1 MKHVLIVSL
10 HRGRV
15 MHFARHL
22 DHEAHA
28 VSYVTD
34 PVGAETLLAHGNK
47 IAGLIVVEDTASSE
61 SVLQAAGAIFRR
73 HGPADIV
80 FAPSEYDLLIAA
92 RVRDRFGIP
101 GMTEFQTL
109 LVRDKV
115 HMKERLERAGIPT
128 PRFSDCFSRDQVMR
142 FAGEVGYPVVLKPRR
157 GAGSKGIGIIRSEAA
172 LARAW
177 ETIDPQSY
185 ECEEFVSGP
194 VLHVDGLVHR
204 GRLLFSM
211 VSRYVNTCLEA
222 AQGLPLGSVVVDDR
236 DARDRLSDFAGESI
250 RALDLNNG
258 AFHLE
263 VILRGGADP
272 VFLEVGARIGGGE
285 IKPMVENVYGVDLLR
300 EWLNCE
306 LDMVEEIPVSF
317 SPVGGWLVVPPPCSP
332 PYEIVRAGSL
342 LGRIPCLRWEAL
354 PHVGETHD
362 RRYLQ
367 HDRWPGGRFQYAGST
382 SQEVELA
389 IRETMDRYD
398 LVVRPVR
405 EEMQCA

>member
-15 MHFARHL
+15 MRFDRHL
-22 DHEAHA
+22 DHQSHA

-34 PVGAETLLAHGNK
+34 PAGAETLLAHGDN
-47 IAGLIVVEDTASSE
+47 IAGLVVVGDDASAE
-61 SVLQAAGAIFRR
+61 SVLQAAGTIFRR
-73 HGPADIV
+73 HGLADVV
-80 FAPSEYDLLIAA
+80 FAPSEYDLLTAA
-92 RVRDRFGIP
+92 RIRDRFGIP
-101 GMTEFQTL
+101 GMTESQTMM
-109 LVRDKV
+109 VRDKV
-115 HMKERLERAGIPT
+115 HMKERLQGAGIST
-128 PRFSDCFSRDQVMR
+128 PRFSDCFSRNRVMR
-142 FAGEVGYPVVLKPRR
+142 FIQEVDYPVVLKPRR
-157 GAGSKGIGIIRSEAA
+157 GAGSKGIGIIGNEAA

-185 ECEEFVSGP
+185 ECEEFVPGP
-194 VLHVDGLVHR
+194 ILHIDGLVHR

-222 AQGLPLGSVVVDDR
+222 AQGLPLGSVVIDDK
-236 DARDRLSDFAGESI
+236 DARESLTDFAGKSI
-250 RALDLNNG
+250 RALELDNG

-263 VILRGGADP
+263 VILRGGAEP

-285 IKPMVENVYGVDLLR
+285 IKPMVENLYGVDLVR

-306 LDMVEEIPVSF
+306 LDLVEEMPVSF
-317 SPVGGWLVVPPPCSP
+317 RPIGGWLVVPPPCSP
-332 PYEIVRAGSL
+332 PYEIVRVGSL

-354 PHVGETHD
+354 PHMGETHD
-362 RRYLQ
+362 WRHLQ
-367 HDRWPGGRFQYAGST
+367 HDRWPGGRFQYAGSS

-389 IRETMDRYD
+389 IRETMDRYE
-398 LVVRPVR
+398 LEVRPAG